1 MEEKRQY
8 SGRPPSLLHD
18 NGVTEVIWIKEATSS
33 TKVFGPSKEGEGG
46 TKEKEGMIS
55 RLWHTDGGKWKMG
68 TRHRN
73 NLKNNLFALE
83 SVFLDFS
90 YWIQGYRAV
99 QRAHRALLLAVDSAN
114 EQ

>member
-1 MEEKRQY
+1 MPQRRGQGRRGCL
-8 SGRPPSLLHD
+8 GRPK
-18 NGVTEVIWIKEATSS
+18 KE
-33 TKVFGPSKEGEGG
+33 KEE
-46 TKEKEGMIS
+46 TKEKAGMIS

>member
-1 MEEKRQY
+1 MRTI
-8 SGRPPSLLHD
+8 
-18 NGVTEVIWIKEATSS
+18 N
-33 TKVFGPSKEGEGG
+33 
-46 TKEKEGMIS
+46 
-55 RLWHTDGGKWKMG
+55 
-68 TRHRN
+68 RN

-114 EQ
+114 EQYEDHLVGRLTSIPEHPSIACK